1 MLTTASVGVS
11 CWPTMTFPK
20 PVSKSSQGSEDSLGL
35 HLRGHLPG
43 PGQRSGAGPAPLHDC
58 GHDLAPERDCAGGHT
73 RGACPRPGGPGRLA
87 SVQETCG
94 PRQHHARAAPFQ
106 GPRVEPGREHL
117 AVHAGELDLQPDLRL
132 LQRHPRPLLRGVEQ
146 AHRSAL
152 AHHVYRTAR
161 LGSPVLINGTWYDRR
176 GSAFAEQLVL
186 EAPDSVRRVAATG
199 MVGRRDQANRA
210 TVQRTLRC
218 SQGSQGW
225 KLKLVRQGPERWQ
238 WSGRELS
245 RPKSLDIRR
254 PIQGWLDEGGDVEPL
269 GAVVAEGDRPLTFGR
284 PDPAQDRL
292 QANAVLV
299 RGPDL
304 DRRVRVLGPRL
315 GDGLLQLFLN
325 ASRSSGVA
333 EAGWRGRGFCTDQSI
348 ALSASQPRWG
358 KTAASPS
365 SLAIQAATFRL
376 DHRPPSGGGWIKR
389 ARKRSRSPGLSTLG
403 TPPLRRRR
411 SPSASGPFA
420 L

>member
-1 MLTTASVGVS
+1 MEVCPEAELIAVEDPATVCDRAFQIGKGLEVLVCERLIQNRPEVLSRLELGRVRGQVGEPDPIWHGQVR
-11 CWPTMTFPK
+11 
-20 PVSKSSQGSEDSLGL
+20 
-35 HLRGHLPG
+35 RGVPA
-43 PGQRSGAGPAPLHDC
+43 GAVEPEHD
-58 GHDLAPERDCAGGHT
+58 DAIPS
-73 RGACPRPGGPGRLA
+73 RPGLA
-87 SVQETCG
+87 GKQGQE
-94 PRQHHARAAPFQ
+94 R
-106 GPRVEPGREHL
+106 
-117 AVHAGELDLQPDLRL
+117 GE
-132 LQRHPRPLLRGVEQ
+132 E
-146 AHRSAL
+146 
-152 AHHVYRTAR
+152 R
-161 LGSPVLINGTWYDRR
+161 LGD
-176 GSAFAEQLVL
+176 A
-186 EAPDSVRRVAATG
+186 VRH
-199 MVGRRDQANRA
+199 
-210 TVQRTLRC
+210 
-218 SQGSQGW
+218 
-225 KLKLVRQGPERWQ
+225 GPEGLAR
-238 WSGRELS
+238 
-245 RPKSLDIRR
+245 
-254 PIQGWLDEGGDVEPL
+254 GWLHKGGDVEPL
-269 GAVVAEGDRPLTFGR
+269 VAVVAERDGPLAFGS

-358 KTAASPS
+358 KPAASPS

-376 DHRPPSGGGWIKR
+376 DHRPPSGGGWVKR

-403 TPPLRRRR
+403 TPPLRRRW

>member
-1 MLTTASVGVS
+1 MRMTASWFRSHVDRPNTRVWRDDPRPMASSPLIVDARLSPSNLSSRLRTGSDDGTRAATGIFGRRDRANRAAVPSVHIAMLTRLIRMEAKTPSA
-11 CWPTMTFPK
+11 
-20 PVSKSSQGSEDSLGL
+20 
-35 HLRGHLPG
+35 
-43 PGQRSGAGPAPLHDC
+43 RSGAM
-58 GHDLAPERDCAGGHT
+58 
-73 RGACPRPGGPGRLA
+73 
-87 SVQETCG
+87 
-94 PRQHHARAAPFQ
+94 
-106 GPRVEPGREHL
+106 
-117 AVHAGELDLQPDLRL
+117 AV
-132 LQRHPRPLLRGVEQ
+132 
-146 AHRSAL
+146 
-152 AHHVYRTAR
+152 
-161 LGSPVLINGTWYDRR
+161 
-176 GSAFAEQLVL
+176 
-186 EAPDSVRRVAATG
+186 
-199 MVGRRDQANRA
+199 
-210 TVQRTLRC
+210 
-218 SQGSQGW
+218 
-225 KLKLVRQGPERWQ
+225 
-238 WSGRELS
+238 SGREPS
-245 RPKSLDIRR
+245 RPKSLDIRH
-254 PIQGWLDEGGDVEPL
+254 PIQGWLDEGGDVQPL
-269 GAVVAEGDRPLTFGR
+269 VPGVTQCDRPLTFGR

-304 DRRVRVLGPRL
+304 DRRVRVLDPRL

-348 ALSASQPRWG
+348 ALRASQPRWG